1 MFSFSWLKRICAW
14 ALRTVTSSPKQKAP
28 PVSSR
33 VERLLK
39 PRPAQSG
46 LRMKSK
52 ADLAAIDAAQ
62 EKRDR
67 KNAKRRGASQ

>member
-14 ALRTVTSSPKQKAP
+14 ALRTVTSSPKQKA

-67 KNAKRRGASQ
+67 KNAKRRGVSQ